1 MRLITLFFLLFT
13 SVMAFSQ
20 PVRMESLRLNGELPV
35 FCDRSELESHLR
47 IDSVLTR
54 DLYDNP
60 MLSDSILYVGETL
73 FDYYAP
79 DNIYYKGDKEC
90 ILGTVVFDD
99 QIRSLYLGS
108 FAITA
113 RTTVSEIQALF
124 PDFCNEPQDITVFED
139 PRPYTY
145 CRLETD
151 REATAL
157 LVFFREGKVVMI
169 HLWQAT

>member
-1 MRLITLFFLLFT
+1 MRLIFLSVLLFV
-13 SVMAFSQ
+13 SAMSFSQ
-20 PVRMESLRLNGELPV
+20 PVRVESLRLNGELPV
-35 FCDRSELESHLR
+35 FCDRSELEAHLR

-79 DNIYYKGDKEC
+79 DNIYYSGQKEC

-99 QIRSLYLGS
+99 QIRSLSLGS
-108 FAITA
+108 FAISA
-113 RTTVSEIQALF
+113 QTTVAEIQSLF
-124 PDFCNEPQDITVFED
+124 PDFCDEPQDITVYED
-139 PRPYTY
+139 PRPYKY

-151 REATAL
+151 LEATAL
-157 LVFFREGKVVMI
+157 LIFFREGKVVMI